1 MDQIGQVLT
10 NLGDGVTRLG
20 DALVYHFDCTQK
32 SHGTT
37 VLEANGTKAT
47 IRWGPSPDGQNH
59 FNINTGANQTTN
71 AIQSTVP
78 PDLSAYVSTKE
89 KVKRPPIPSSLK
101 SFFETPFDQREK
113 APFVPLKM
121 FDQSWKTIGAWGKK
135 QRLDRDTIERIELNS
150 TSILG
155 ALVERMLLFFIVMR
169 DSTS

>member
-10 NLGDGVTRLG
+10 NLGDGVTKFG
-20 DALVYHFDCTQK
+20 NALVYHFDCTRK

-59 FNINTGANQTTN
+59 FNINTGANQTIN
-71 AIQSTVP
+71 ATANGITTIQTTVP

-89 KVKRPPIPSSLK
+89 KVKRPPIPSSLQ
-101 SFFETPFDQREK
+101 SFFETPFDQRET
-113 APFVPLKM
+113 APFVPLEM

-135 QRLDRDTIERIELNS
+135 PRFRSRYYRKN
-150 TSILG
+150 
-155 ALVERMLLFFIVMR
+155 
-169 DSTS
+169 